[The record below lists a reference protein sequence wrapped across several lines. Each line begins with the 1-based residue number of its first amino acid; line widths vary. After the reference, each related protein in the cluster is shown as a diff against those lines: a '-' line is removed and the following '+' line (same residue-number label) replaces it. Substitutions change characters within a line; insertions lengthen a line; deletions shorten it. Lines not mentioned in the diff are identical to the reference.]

1 MFFRLQVK
9 KCQASRRLWSRLAI
23 ALLCFPHRQWGASGR
38 RPCASS
44 ATSQMPVY
52 STFPSRFKTQWR
64 MRGFSSTRFTETTG
78 SEQLCLLR
86 GFSWHMDHPTCLL
99 RLQVL
104 ISACLMR
111 SPSWRSIVLVRL
123 KSPKPSAMT
132 ALQPPQNSELQW
144 NGHYTVQLRIIC
156 LIFM

>member
-9 KCQASRRLWSRLAI
+9 KQLAGRRLWSQLATVLPCFHPRQRG
-23 ALLCFPHRQWGASGR
+23 ALER
-38 RPCASS
+38 RPYPSS
-44 ATSQMPVY
+44 ATSRMPVC

-64 MRGFSSTRFTETTG
+64 MRGFSTRSTETTG
-78 SEQLCLLR
+78 LEQLCLLR
-86 GFSWHMDHPTCLL
+86 GFSWHIDHTTWLL
-99 RLQVL
+99 RVQVL

-111 SPSWRSIVLVRL
+111 IPSWCSIVLVRL

-132 ALQPPQNSELQW
+132 ALQLPQNSELQW